1 MRLEDITKP
10 FLKSNLTISEFA
22 KTVNLTPKRI
32 AVILKIDLINVAK
45 KLNADKY
52 IGIIE
57 IKNNREKYLN
67 YINQY
72 YKICEKE
79 IEKKQSIENN
89 ERIDAELRLIEATKK
104 LTIWQIERLIRRL
117 S

>member
-10 FLKSNLTISEFA
+10 FLKSNLTVSEFA

-32 AVILKIDLINVAK
+32 VIILKSDIRNVAET
-45 KLNADKY
+45 LNLEKY

-72 YKICEKE
+72 YEIRKKQ